1 MATTFQPPPTWALPI
16 LVDEKT
22 GKAEFNPVWLKW
34 FVDLTAVIN
43 AGGGS
48 SIGTVTKVS
57 VTTANGVSGTVAN
70 PTSTPAISLSLGAI
84 TPSSIAVAGGTMYL
98 ATPAGAAQSAS
109 SLWAGTGAPN
119 NANGSNGDYYFRSD
133 GGVTTHIYYKSGGS
147 WAGII

>member
-98 ATPAGAAQSAS
+98 ATPAGASQSAS